1 MLKNYLFSILSIA
14 RLTTCMM
21 SLAGIGGGCKDKYL
35 KDAIASLGKS
45 FSVFVRVF
53 FLNKSNFAGMASS

>member
-21 SLAGIGGGCKDKYL
+21 RVAGIGGCKDKYL

-45 FSVFVRVF
+45 FPVFVRVF
-53 FLNKSNFAGMASS
+53 VLNKSNFAGMASS